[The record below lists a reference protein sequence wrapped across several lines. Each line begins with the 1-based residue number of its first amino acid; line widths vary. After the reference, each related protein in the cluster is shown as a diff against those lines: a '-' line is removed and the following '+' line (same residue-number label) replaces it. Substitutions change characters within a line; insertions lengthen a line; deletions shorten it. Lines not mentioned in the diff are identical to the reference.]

1 MSILSDTGPVTRY
14 MSGLDSSAQH
24 NTGEKTLS
32 NYDAIEE
39 NAVEVVLQAARK
51 RWRRRSQGVLHS
63 YVWRSTGSL
72 RSKYLRKAWGERE
85 TVSVPGSTLKYTES
99 IRSALPEL
107 LRKHSVSRFLDAP
120 CGDYNWFRYVTREPG
135 FSYIG
140 GDIVPELVER
150 NQALFGAP
158 ETRFVKLDI
167 TKDPL
172 PDADL
177 WMCRDCLFHL
187 SYRDVFHALANL
199 LRSNVPLFLATTHIE
214 CAKNTDIA
222 TGNFRLLNLKL
233 EPFNLGQPIA
243 EIDDWIEGY
252 PKRKMAL
259 WRTKDLAA
267 ALANNQFLPKHLHKT
282 CGSDTLR

>member
-1 MSILSDTGPVTRY
+1 MKEQLKK
-14 MSGLDSSAQH
+14 MLW
-24 NTGEKTLS
+24 K
-32 NYDAIEE
+32 
-39 NAVEVVLQAARK
+39 
-51 RWRRRSQGVLHS
+51 LHS
-63 YVWRSTGSL
+63 RLPATTREAAL
-72 RSKYLRKAWGERE
+72 RSYYAVRPRASREVFKSIYLNNSWGEE
-85 TVSVPGSTLKYTES
+85 ESASGAGSTLEYTES

-107 LRKHSVSRFLDAP
+107 FRKHSVSRFLDAP
-120 CGDYNWFRYVTREPG
+120 SGDYNWFRYVKRETG

-140 GDIVPELVER
+140 GDIVSELVER

-158 ETRFVKLDI
+158 DTRFIELDI

-172 PDADL
+172 PEADL

-187 SYRDVFHALANL
+187 SNSNVFSALANL
-199 LRSNVPLFLATTHIE
+199 LRSNIPLFLTTNHSE
-214 CAKNTDIA
+214 CFKNTDIV
-222 TGNFRLLNLKL
+222 TGRFRLLNLTL

-267 ALANNQFLPKHLHKT
+267 ALANNHSLPNNLFK
-282 CGSDTLR
+282 R